1 MIASRPAGATKNR
14 PTCRAVD
21 PKLRAVEKQRVL
33 FVSTDNAARS
43 QMAEGMLR
51 AWAGERYDVASSG
64 IEITDVRPEAI
75 EVMAEMGIDISGHHT
90 KGVDEFLGQPWHW
103 VITVCE
109 TARHTCP
116 VFPGASRTDHWS
128 FDDPSAADGTDAE
141 RLAVFRRVGAEIAG
155 RVRLF
160 VLVADRPYTQA
171 THEVI
176 DLPTS

>member
-1 MIASRPAGATKNR
+1 
-14 PTCRAVD
+14 
-21 PKLRAVEKQRVL
+21 VEKQRVL

-51 AWAGERYDVASSG
+51 AWAGDRYEVASAGTEHTS
-64 IEITDVRPEAI
+64 VRPEAI
-75 EVMAEMGIDISGHHT
+75 DVMAEMGIDISGHRT
-90 KGVDEFLGQPWHW
+90 TSVNAFLGQPWTW

-128 FDDPSAADGTDAE
+128 FDDPAAAEGTEAE
-141 RLAVFRRVGAEIAG
+141 RLAVLRRVAKEIG
-155 RVRLF
+155 DRVRLF

-171 THEVI
+171 THEAI
-176 DLPTS
+176 DLPSS

>member
-1 MIASRPAGATKNR
+1 
-14 PTCRAVD
+14 VD
-21 PKLRAVEKQRVL
+21 KQRVL
-33 FVSTDNAARS
+33 FVSTANAARS

-51 AWAGERYDVASSG
+51 TWAGDRYEVASAGTERTS
-64 IEITDVRPEAI
+64 VRPEAI
-75 EVMAEMGIDISGHHT
+75 EVMAEMGIDISGHRT
-90 KGVDEFLGQPWHW
+90 RSVNEFLGQPWDW

-128 FDDPSAADGTDAE
+128 FDDPAKAEGTEAE
-141 RLAVFRRVGAEIAG
+141 RQAVLRRVAKEIG
-155 RVRLF
+155 DRIRLF

-176 DLPTS
+176 DLPTT

>member
-1 MIASRPAGATKNR
+1 VTI
-14 PTCRAVD
+14 VD
-21 PKLRAVEKQRVL
+21 KQRVL

-51 AWAGERYDVASSG
+51 AWAGDRYDVASAG
-64 IEITDVRPEAI
+64 IEPTQLRPEAVS
-75 EVMAEMGIDISGHHT
+75 VMAESGIDISGHHT
-90 KGVDEFLGQPWHW
+90 EPINTFLGQPWDW

-128 FDDPSAADGTDAE
+128 FDDPAAGDATDDE
-141 RLAVFRRVGAEIAG
+141 RLARYRRVRTEIG
-155 RVRLF
+155 DRIRLF

-171 THEVI
+171 THEVV
-176 DLPTS
+176 DLPKG